1 MKEVEKKAKK
11 FLKDRGWDNLR
22 PSDLAKSVSIEAGE
36 LLELFQ
42 WTNQE
47 LVGVKANKEKVA
59 EIKKELGDVFLY
71 CVYMCVLLG
80 LDVKKVMLEKLE
92 LASKKYPPHIVKN
105 KGDKEPGTEDFY
117 HNIKKTYRKSGLS

>member
-11 FLKDRGWDNLR
+11 FLKDRGWDKLK
-22 PSDLAKSVSIEAGE
+22 PADLAKSVSIESGE

-42 WTNQE
+42 WSNQE
-47 LVGVKANKEKVA
+47 LAVVKADKEKVL

-71 CVYMCVLLG
+71 CTYMCVSLG
-80 LDVKKVMLEKLE
+80 LDVKKVILEKLDT
-92 LASKKYPPHIVKN
+92 ATKKYPPHVVKN

-117 HNIKKTYRKSGLS
+117 HHIKKTYRRSGQS